1 MAGPFYFSIWL
12 VCATLYPAYE
22 SFKAVKTK
30 NTKNYVSSNYLF
42 HGVGVD
48 VMSSPGS
55 LDDVLDCICH
65 VFCSGVFHGP
75 NSVFL
80 VSPTCYKYQLFAN

>member
-1 MAGPFYFSIWL
+1 MAGPFYFFVWL

-42 HGVGVD
+42 HVWVLISEFFQVRWMMYWIVYAGFAAVE
-48 VMSSPGS
+48 SC
-55 LDDVLDCICH
+55 LDPILY
-65 VFCSGVFHGP
+65 FW
-75 NSVFL
+75 
-80 VSPTCYKYQLFAN
+80 